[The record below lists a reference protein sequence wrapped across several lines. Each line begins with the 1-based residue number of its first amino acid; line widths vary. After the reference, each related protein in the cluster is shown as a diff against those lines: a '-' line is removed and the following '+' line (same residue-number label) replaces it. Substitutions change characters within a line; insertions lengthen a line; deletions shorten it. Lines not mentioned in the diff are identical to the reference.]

1 MSEREITREDILFWP
16 LDQTMRLEEF
26 LAKIHSMYDSLPE
39 EQKATAVAECR
50 SGTFKVYY
58 IRSGTGEETLRGTGK
73 A

>member
-16 LDQTMRLEEF
+16 FDQTMRLGEF
-26 LAKIHSMYDSLPE
+26 LAKIHAVYDSLPGD
-39 EQKATAVAECR
+39 QKVTADAECR

-58 IRSGTGEETLRGTGK
+58 VRNSTGEETLDGAGK

>member
-26 LAKIHSMYDSLPE
+26 LAKIHSVYDSLPE

-58 IRSGTGEETLRGTGK
+58 IRSDTGEEILRRNG
-73 A
+73 

>member
-16 LDQTMRLEEF
+16 FDKTMGLEEF
-26 LAKIHSMYDSLPE
+26 LAKIHAVYDSLPE

-58 IRSGTGEETLRGTGK
+58 VRSAPGGETPRRNG
-73 A
+73 

>member
-16 LDQTMRLEEF
+16 FDKTMGLEEF
-26 LAKIHSMYDSLPE
+26 LATIHAVYDSLPE

-58 IRSGTGEETLRGTGK
+58 VCSATGGETPRRNG
-73 A
+73 